1 MKETL
6 QQSRVRDLTAQ
17 DETAWLRLW
26 AGYLVF
32 YDVEMT
38 DEQTN
43 LTWSRLMDPASK
55 IKGLVALDSTGRVV
69 GMCNYILHDNTWT
82 ATPVCYLEDLMV
94 EQGVRGGGVGEAMI
108 AELKERMD
116 QQGWARIYWMT
127 RENNYRARG
136 LYDKFSKADGFVRYV
151 IKAKS

>member
-1 MKETL
+1 MKETP
-6 QQSRVRDLTAQ
+6 QQSRVRDLSAQ

-32 YDVEMT
+32 YAVEMT

-43 LTWSRLMDPASK
+43 LTWSRLMDPSST
-55 IKGLVALDSTGRVV
+55 IKGLVAEDATGRVV
-69 GMCNYILHDNTWT
+69 GICNYILHDNTWT

-116 QQGWARIYWMT
+116 QQGWSRIYWMT

>member
-32 YDVEMT
+32 YNVEMT

-43 LTWSRLMDPASK
+43 LTWSRLMDPSST
-55 IKGLVALDSTGRVV
+55 IKGLVAEDATGRVV
-69 GMCNYILHDNTWT
+69 GMCNYILHENTWT

-108 AELKERMD
+108 SELKERMD
-116 QQGWARIYWMT
+116 QHGWARIYWMT

-151 IKAKS
+151 IKSKT

>member
-32 YDVEMT
+32 YNVEMT

-43 LTWSRLMDPASK
+43 LTWSRLMDPTSK
-55 IKGLVALDSTGRVV
+55 IKGLVAEDSTGRVV
-69 GMCNYILHDNTWT
+69 GICNYILHDNTWT

-108 AELKERMD
+108 SELKERMD
-116 QQGWARIYWMT
+116 QHGWARIYWMT

-151 IKAKS
+151 IKSKT